1 MHAVL
6 CFVISASQ
14 LFSLQIGVSGIL
26 LLASHSISNQ
36 AARILGALG
45 ESSFH
50 TQVQHFGDSL
60 SLERPIP
67 GKHQEDTVAH
77 EGLKRVSWTPR

>member
-6 CFVISASQ
+6 CFAISASQ

-26 LLASHSISNQ
+26 LLASHSISNH

-50 TQVQHFGDSL
+50 TQVLWGQFKFGKTLLWEASRGH
-60 SLERPIP
+60 SC
-67 GKHQEDTVAH
+67 
-77 EGLKRVSWTPR
+77 S